1 MQLPDLNGGSL
12 RLIRVIPDQPQVGGN
27 VTMLME
33 LELDEFM
40 HCRAVCAGSY
50 PVTPRPHRAPAVSR
64 ALILC
69 FGARAA
75 LALCLCTPLAQAAT
89 TTTESQVEA
98 VFVYNFSR
106 FVEWPPQAFATA
118 DGPFV
123 IGILGS
129 DPFGGRLDE
138 AVHGEQI
145 NGHALEIRRFHNVS
159 EIGNC
164 QILFID
170 RSQGGDIK
178 NILNTLDHRSI
189 LTVSALED
197 STKYGVMVQF
207 ATENN
212 RVRLR
217 INVDSAKAA
226 GLTISSKLL
235 RPAEIVTSGI
245 SGGAT

>member
-1 MQLPDLNGGSL
+1 MDRRAS
-12 RLIRVIPDQPQVGGN
+12 RTRRYLIAPAPHGAATV
-27 VTMLME
+27 
-33 LELDEFM
+33 
-40 HCRAVCAGSY
+40 CRAFSIL
-50 PVTPRPHRAPAVSR
+50 SR
-64 ALILC
+64 TL
-69 FGARAA
+69 AA
-75 LALCLCTPLAQAAT
+75 LSLYLCASLALSAT
-89 TTTESQVEA
+89 VTTESQVEA

-106 FVEWPPQAFATA
+106 FVEWPPQAFSAA
-118 DGPFV
+118 DGPFI

-145 NGHALEIRRFHNVS
+145 NGHALEIRHFRSVS

-170 RSQGGDIK
+170 RSQGGEIR

-189 LTVSALED
+189 LTVSTLED

-235 RPAEIVTSGI
+235 RPAEIVTT
-245 SGGAT
+245 GGTS